1 MSYQSMTIA
10 CALSKINNSLYL
22 PAIQRPY
29 VWKPEA
35 IVELF
40 DSLLQG
46 YPISSFLFWDVEP
59 QNRRRWAIYKF
70 QEAFRQGETWN
81 EKVEPDGRDIV
92 FVLDGQQRLTS
103 LLVGLRGSYTLR
115 ERYGRKTKVTSYRAH
130 HLYLDLFKDPE
141 DVDEDDEVTANRFA
155 LSFAD
160 VAPRNDH
167 RSLWI
172 KIGEILDLEDPLRLA
187 EYRAKLLSHL
197 PERVTEGQV
206 AAAEKNLNRLHELV
220 WIDQPISFHTERLQ
234 DIDRVLA
241 IFIRANEGG
250 MKLSKS
256 DMLMAVIETT
266 WGETYVRDE
275 ILGLVSRLNRDMGR
289 PFEFDKDLVMR
300 ASLVIP
306 NLPNVYNV
314 ANFTAH
320 NMGIIRENWPL
331 IRRSLESTVALIAGF
346 GFDASMLTSTNAVIP
361 IAYYLSRLDGHRLD
375 GSSAFDTANRER
387 IRRWLSTALFNGA
400 FGGNS
405 DQTIA
410 VCRDAIRESM
420 RTTRDFPLVRLA
432 EDMRTRRSRHLAFD
446 DEGISKL
453 LQVNYM
459 QKQCQLALAMLYDGQ
474 RSNLSRLHADHI
486 IPLASLSERALREIG
501 VPGAKIEAIRR
512 SVNRL
517 GNLHL
522 LMDHDNL
529 GKSDTDFR
537 RWLDTRDI
545 GFLDRHLIPNE
556 PDLWAPEMLLE
567 FIEAREALIRKRL
580 KNFLMID
587 ERLDGLASA
596 A

>member
-10 CALSKINNSLYL
+10 VALSRINSTLFL

-29 VWKPEA
+29 VWKPDD

-40 DSLLQG
+40 DSLMQG
-46 YPISSFLFWDVEP
+46 YPISSFLFWAVEP
-59 QNRRRWAIYKF
+59 QNRRRWAVYKF
-70 QEAFRQGETWN
+70 QEACRQGESWN
-81 EKVEPDGRDIV
+81 ERIEPDGRDIV

-115 ERYGRKTKVTSYRAH
+115 ERYGRKSKAGSYRAH
-130 HLYLDLFKDPE
+130 HLYLDLFKDP
-141 DVDEDDEVTANRFA
+141 DDLDEDEEITANRYSFK
-155 LSFAD
+155 FAD
-160 VAPRNDH
+160 AAPRNDH

-172 KIGEILDLEDPLRLA
+172 KVGDILDLQAPEQLED
-187 EYRAKLLSHL
+187 YRNRLLSYL
-197 PERVTEGQV
+197 PERVTADQIEV
-206 AAAEKNLNRLHELV
+206 ARRNLDRLHRLV
-220 WIDQPISFHTERLQ
+220 WMDQPISFHTEHLQ

-256 DMLMAVIETT
+256 DLLMAVIETT

-275 ILGLVSRLNRDMGR
+275 ILGLVDRLNRDMGR
-289 PFEFDKDLVMR
+289 PFNFDKDLVMR

-306 NLPNVYNV
+306 DLPNVYNV

-320 NMGIIRENWPL
+320 NMSIIQGNWDL
-331 IRRSLESTVALIAGF
+331 IRQSLESTVALVAGM
-346 GFDASMLTSTNAVIP
+346 GLDASTLTSTNAIIP
-361 IAYYLSRLDGHRLD
+361 IAYYIARLHGHRLD
-375 GSSAFDTANRER
+375 GCSSFDAANRER
-387 IRRWLSTALFNGA
+387 IRRWLLSALFNGA

-405 DQTIA
+405 DQTIG
-410 VCRDAIRESM
+410 VCRDAIRDSM
-420 RTTRDFPLVRLA
+420 IFSRDFPIERLA
-432 EDMRTRRSRHLAFD
+432 EDMRSRRSRHLAFD
-446 DEGISKL
+446 DEGINKL
-453 LQVNYM
+453 LQVTYT
-459 QKQCQLALAMLYDGQ
+459 QKQCGLALAMLYDGQ

-486 IPLASLSERALREIG
+486 IPQASLSEGALRREG

-529 GKSDTDFR
+529 GKSDTDLR
-537 RWLDTRDI
+537 TWLKTRDFE
-545 GFLDRHLIPNE
+545 FLERHMIPDD
-556 PDLWAPEMLLE
+556 PDLWLPEALLE
-567 FIEAREALIRKRL
+567 FIDAREELIRKRL
-580 KNFLMID
+580 KRFLLVE
-587 ERLDGLASA
+587 ERSGFASA